1 MGNYNTVYKRILED
15 KKVEPTPTDT
25 DVVTVYN
32 AVLGSNTSTGG
43 KPTVLP
49 LGETFNPSVGTN
61 GAPKTYDQF
70 VSEGGA
76 GAESIAYQN
85 WLNSYNAAEAERK
98 RATNAATAMYDKSR
112 QTYGAMAEQL
122 RASGMQGAGY
132 SDYLDSKAYAT
143 MGSQIASANV
153 TSEAAKRQA
162 EATAVGEYAKIDE
175 QNRLEE
181 KAKTDAQEN
190 AYLTDLENIS
200 TLTEDY
206 INSLDA
212 AVAAGKYNAEY
223 AKDIKAR
230 WEANKQKVEADEK
243 KTAHENLTSSIIAAA
258 NSKDGASLAEYATTF
273 AAAKPEEVEEYIN
286 SDEFNRLTWSVGLD
300 ILNELFPKG
309 TTLTQKAAQKMASER
324 FGIKERSSS
333 AIGASDIKPS
343 GYAIPTGSVMDYA
356 IAPVFARARD
366 EGNKGPLMYT
376 DKNGNVYYQKGVG
389 TAIVMLDE
397 SAKKEIKKIKADQEK
412 KAKQYSVGI
421 TKKLLG
427 R

>member
-1 MGNYNTVYKRILED
+1 MGNYNTVYKRILEEKAKLAEASD
-15 KKVEPTPTDT
+15 AVADAI
-25 DVVTVYN
+25 VTAYN
-32 AVLGSNTSTGG
+32 AGSGSNTPTGST
-43 KPTVLP
+43 PTVVP
-49 LGETFNPSVGTN
+49 SPSVGETFNPSVGTN
-61 GAPKTYDQF
+61 GAPKTYNQF

-143 MGSQIASANV
+143 MGSNIAAANA

-162 EATAVGEYAKIDE
+162 EATAIGEYAKIAE

-181 KAKTDAQEN
+181 KAKTDAQKN
-190 AYLTDLENIS
+190 AYITDLAKIS
-200 TLTEDY
+200 TLTDDY

-212 AVAAGKYNAEY
+212 AVAAGEYNADY
-223 AKDIKAR
+223 ANDVKAK
-230 WEANKQKVEADEK
+230 WEANKDKVEAEEK
-243 KTAHENLTSSIIAAA
+243 KTSHANLTSSIIAAA
-258 NSKDGASLAEYATTF
+258 NSKDNESLAELATTF
-273 AAAKPEEVEEYIN
+273 AAAKPEEVVEYID

-309 TTLTQKAAQKMASER
+309 TTLTQKAGEKMASER
-324 FGIKERSSS
+324 FGIKGKSSS
-333 AIGASDIKPS
+333 AIVTRDITPS

-356 IAPVFARARD
+356 IAPVFDKARND
-366 EGNKGPLMYT
+366 GIKGALMYT
-376 DKNGNVYYQKGVG
+376 DENGEVYYQAGVG
-389 TAIVMLDE
+389 TAIVMLSE
-397 SAKKEIKKIKADQEK
+397 SAKK
-412 KAKQYSVGI
+412 
-421 TKKLLG
+421 KLK
-427 R
+427 RT

>member
-1 MGNYNTVYKRILED
+1 MGNYNTVYKRILEEGKAIAEAAD
-15 KKVEPTPTDT
+15 A
-25 DVVTVYN
+25 VVTAFN
-32 AVLGSNTSTGG
+32 AGVGSNTSTGST
-43 KPTVLP
+43 PTVVP
-49 LGETFNPSVGTN
+49 SPSVGETFNPSVGTN
-61 GAPKTYDQF
+61 GAPKTYNQF

-98 RATNAATAMYDKSR
+98 RATQAATAMYDKSR

-143 MGSQIASANV
+143 MGSNIAAANA

-162 EATAVGEYAKIDE
+162 EATAIGEYAKIAE

-181 KAKTDAQEN
+181 KAKTDAQEK
-190 AYLTDLENIS
+190 AYRTDLEKIS

-212 AVAAGKYNAEY
+212 AVAAGVYNAEY
-223 AKDIKAR
+223 AKDVKAR

-258 NSKDGASLAEYATTF
+258 TSKDGASLAEYATTF

-286 SDEFNRLTWSVGLD
+286 SDEFKRLAWSVD
-300 ILNELFPKG
+300 FATIDSLFPKG
-309 TTLTQKAAQKMASER
+309 AAITQKASEKWKELR
-324 FGIKERSSS
+324 FGNETPKIYTPSSS
-333 AIGASDIKPS
+333 EKNKLKKD
-343 GYAIPTGSVMDYA
+343 YVIPTGSVLDYA
-356 IAPVFARARD
+356 IAPYFNKLDTRA
-366 EGNKGPLMYT
+366 KGAAQIV
-376 DKNGNVYYQKGVG
+376 KFNVNGQDVIFYREKPDG
-389 TAIVMLDE
+389 AIYLI
-397 SAKKEIKKIKADQEK
+397 SIK
-412 KAKQYSVGI
+412 
-421 TKKLLG
+421 
-427 R
+427 